1 MRKILVPTDLTPIA
15 ELGLKLAVQIAKKA
29 GATVSLVNF
38 TKHPFNK
45 TFTAM
50 GDANTKQIEEDADL
64 FTIQLLHVNKQK
76 LESLVARYN
85 KDVAIEFSIEDD
97 DFKKGIDVYLERENI
112 DLIVMGTSG
121 EENATELFTG
131 NHTEQVIQISKC
143 PVISVRDGFNINEFN
158 NIVLAVNTI
167 DEDKIV
173 SGLRSL
179 HTIAGFFD
187 ARIHMV
193 HVLNNATESVQKFTE
208 YFTGLAEA
216 TGLKKYSV
224 TVLEAH
230 HQAEGVMMFAR
241 QVRAG
246 LVAVIKKSH
255 DKLFHIFSHHFSDRM
270 VKEMGRPVLT
280 VNAEPN
286 K

>member
-1 MRKILVPTDLTPIA
+1 MKKILVPTDLSPIA
-15 ELGLKLAVQIAKKA
+15 ELGLKLAVQIARKSDAK
-29 GATVSLVNF
+29 VSLVNF

-64 FTIQLLHVNKQK
+64 FMIQLLHLNKQK
-76 LESLVARYN
+76 LEGLVKRYGSEIQ
-85 KDVAIEFSIEDD
+85 IEFSIEDA
-97 DFKKGIDVYLERENI
+97 DFKEGIDEYLHREEI

-131 NHTEQVIQISKC
+131 NHTEQVIDVSKC

-167 DEDKIV
+167 DEERIV
-173 SGLRSL
+173 RGLTAL
-179 HTIAGFFD
+179 QTLAGYFD
-187 ARIHMV
+187 ARIHLV
-193 HVLNNATESVQKFTE
+193 HVLNNATESVQKLTD
-208 YFTGLAEA
+208 YFTNLAEGV
-216 TGLKKYSV
+216 GLSKYSI

-255 DKLFHIFSHHFSDRM
+255 DKLFHIFSHHFSDKM

-280 VNAEPN
+280 VNTENN

>member
-1 MRKILVPTDLTPIA
+1 MKKILVPTDLTPIA
-15 ELGLKLAVQIAKKA
+15 ELGLKLAVQIAKRA
-29 GATVSLVNF
+29 NAMISLVNF

-64 FTIQLLHVNKQK
+64 FTIQLLHANKER
-76 LESLVARYN
+76 LEALALRYN
-85 KDVAIEFSIEDD
+85 KDVAIEISIEDNELKD
-97 DFKKGIDVYLERENI
+97 GVDEYLHRENV

-131 NHTEQVIQISKC
+131 NHTEQVIKISKC

-158 NIVLAVNTI
+158 NVVLAVNLI
-167 DEDKIV
+167 DEDKI
-173 SGLRSL
+173 LRGIHSL
-179 HTIAGFFD
+179 QTIAGYFD
-187 ARIHMV
+187 ARIHIV
-193 HVLNNATESVQKFTE
+193 HVMNDASKSVKNITDYFVNLAESF
-208 YFTGLAEA
+208 GLA
-216 TGLKKYSV
+216 KYSV

-246 LVAVIKKSH
+246 LVAVIKNSH
-255 DKLFHIFSHHFSDRM
+255 DSFFHIFSHHFSDRM

-280 VNAEPN
+280 VNAEN
-286 K
+286 

>member
-1 MRKILVPTDLTPIA
+1 MKKILVPTDLSPIA
-15 ELGLKLAVQIAKKA
+15 ELGLKLAVQIAKRS
-29 GATVSLVNF
+29 GAMVNLVNF
-38 TKHPFNK
+38 TRHPFNT

-50 GDANTKQIEEDADL
+50 GDANTKVDEEADRYM
-64 FTIQLLHVNKQK
+64 IQLLHANKEK
-76 LESLVARYN
+76 LNNLAVRYQR
-85 KDVAIEFSIEDD
+85 DAAIEVAIEDD
-97 DFKKGIDVYLERENI
+97 ELKNGIDEYLHKHDI

-143 PVISVRDGFNINEFN
+143 PVISVRDGFNINEFT
-158 NIVLAVNTI
+158 NIVLAVNVI
-167 DEDKIV
+167 NKEKIEN
-173 SGLRSL
+173 GIKSL
-179 HTIAGFFD
+179 QSVAKLFD
-187 ARIHMV
+187 ARVHLV
-193 HVLNNATESVQKFTE
+193 HVLNDASESVKDLTD
-208 YFTGLAEA
+208 YFSQLAESA
-216 TGLKKYSV
+216 GLTKYSV

-230 HQAEGVMMFAR
+230 YQAEGVMMFAR

-246 LVAVIKKSH
+246 LVAVIKNSH

-280 VNAEPN
+280 VNAE